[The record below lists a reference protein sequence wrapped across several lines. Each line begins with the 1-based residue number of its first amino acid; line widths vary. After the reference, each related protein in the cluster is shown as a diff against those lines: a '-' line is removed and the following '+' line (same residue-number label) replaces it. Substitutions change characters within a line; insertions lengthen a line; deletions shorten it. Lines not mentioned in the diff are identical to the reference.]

1 MDPLSITAS
10 TIAVIG
16 AVQQGLRFLKAANG
30 APEGLNDLL
39 DRVSRFE
46 SLLHTI
52 QNVLPA
58 SQRGMPGLAKA
69 MEEAQIKLLEV
80 NKLVQYSLTKAGEST
95 KVDYWQ
101 WLRKGNIIEKLKRQ
115 LDDTRNDLTSFM
127 GVNNQ

>member
-1 MDPLSITAS
+1 MDPLSVTAS
-10 TIAVIG
+10 TIAIIG
-16 AVQQGLRFLKAANG
+16 AVQQGLRVLKAAKG

-46 SLLHTI
+46 SLLYTI

-58 SQRGMPGLAKA
+58 SQKGMPGLAKA
-69 MEEAQIKLLEV
+69 MGEAQIKLLEV
-80 NKLVQYSLTKAGEST
+80 NKLVQYSLTKAGENT

-101 WLRKGNIIEKLKRQ
+101 WLRKGEIIEKLKRQ